1 MVEHHLHAAVSS
13 FAICHKT
20 VEMLIQKGAKINAKD
35 LSGITPLHLAVS
47 YGWNLGIRILLKN
60 GANIEAKTNFGRR
73 PMHFVVDST
82 FQCEKTMEILIQ
94 NSAKLDVKDANGDTP
109 LHLATLHGRS
119 SIVDILLTNGAS
131 LKIRNQDGLTSLECA
146 LKRNALLMNHN
157 LKHTKVLFYSGV
169 VM

>member
-35 LSGITPLHLAVS
+35 LSGIT
-47 YGWNLGIRILLKN
+47 
-60 GANIEAKTNFGRR
+60 
-73 PMHFVVDST
+73 
-82 FQCEKTMEILIQ
+82 
-94 NSAKLDVKDANGDTP
+94 
-109 LHLATLHGRS
+109 LHGRS
-119 SIVDILLTNGAS
+119 SIVDILLRNGAS